1 MWFATCETTARIF
14 ANVVPLAQIPPVRG
28 HVNDP
33 RPVVLFDG
41 DCAFCNA
48 TVRWTV
54 KRDPLARL
62 SFAPLASDAARR
74 VVALGDPARDFDSLP
89 DAIVLVDRAG
99 VHTASTAVLRL
110 ARHLRFPWPA
120 LAVALL
126 VPRPL
131 RDAAYQVFARNRRR
145 WFGRADAC
153 EIAPPGLAARMLEAD
168 KVPRG
173 E

>member
-1 MWFATCETTARIF
+1 MVRHREPARD
-14 ANVVPLAQIPPVRG
+14 PVT
-28 HVNDP
+28 DP

-41 DCAFCNA
+41 DCSFCNA

-62 SFAPLASDAARR
+62 RYAPLASEAARR
-74 VVALGDPARDFDSLP
+74 VVAFSDPDCNFDSLP
-89 DAIVLVDRAG
+89 DAIVLADRGG

-110 ARHLRFPWPA
+110 TRHLRFPWPA
-120 LAVALL
+120 LSLALI

-131 RDAAYQVFARNRRR
+131 RDAVYNVFARNRLR

-153 EIAPPGLAARMLEAD
+153 EVPPPSLAARFLDAD
-168 KVPRG
+168 EVPPAG
-173 E
+173 

>member
-1 MWFATCETTARIF
+1 M
-14 ANVVPLAQIPPVRG
+14 PPVRG

-74 VVALGDPARDFDSLP
+74 VVALGDPARDFDSLA
-89 DAIVLVDRAG
+89 DAIVLGDGAG
-99 VHTASTAVLRL
+99 VPTASTAVLRL
-110 ARHLRFPWPA
+110 ARHQRFPWPA